1 MMNKKIFE
9 INNSIITIEIADSFC
24 SRFRG
29 LMFRRNLDKG
39 HGLLITPCNSV
50 HMMFMR
56 FAIDVIYLD
65 KNYTIKKIVHNL
77 RPWLGVSMCLGA
89 HSTLELNSGE
99 AKILHLQIG
108 QTLYTV
114 KNY

>member
-1 MMNKKIFE
+1 MKQEIFKIDSNILTVE
-9 INNSIITIEIADSFC
+9 VANSFF
-24 SRFRG
+24 SRLRG
-29 LMFRRNLDKG
+29 LMFRQKLEIG

-65 KNYTIKKIVHNL
+65 KDYKILKIVRNL
-77 RPWLGVSMCLGA
+77 RPWLGLSMCLDA

-99 AKILHLQIG
+99 ACRLNLQVG
-108 QTLYTV
+108 QNLLKV
-114 KNY
+114 GEN